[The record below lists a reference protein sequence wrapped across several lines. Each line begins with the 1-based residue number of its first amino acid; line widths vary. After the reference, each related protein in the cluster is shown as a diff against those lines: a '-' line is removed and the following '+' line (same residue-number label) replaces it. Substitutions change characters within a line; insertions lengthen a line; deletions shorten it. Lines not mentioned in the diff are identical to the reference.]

1 MNLRIKF
8 NVVMITCLL
17 LGLASVW
24 WFYRQELYTNV
35 DARLLNQARLMLS
48 KANSLRNYHDAEVRG
63 LLEGDGFKPQQ
74 VGSYAISRV
83 FEEMSKTDQ
92 GIGYKAAI
100 LNSDVPRYRPK
111 PWEIEVIDYLREN
124 ATLMS
129 YSDRRS
135 GADGDY
141 VFLAKPMKQGQ
152 ALTGAEIITVAEQT
166 AYAEVGEAVL
176 QFALLLGAIFLIL
189 LIVFNVLLH
198 VMVIRPIQMLS
209 KKANKISTGDLTVE
223 ELDVVG
229 ADEISQ
235 LASSFNRMH
244 RSLKSAMNML
254 GQ

>member
-17 LGLASVW
+17 LGLASIW
-24 WFYRQELYTNV
+24 WFYRQEIYTNV
-35 DARLLNQARLMLS
+35 DARLLNQARLMLN
-48 KANSLRNYHDAEVRG
+48 KATSLRNYHEAEVRG
-63 LLEGDGFKPQQ
+63 LLEDGNFKPQQ

-111 PWEIEVIDYLREN
+111 PWEVEVIEYLREN

-129 YSDRRS
+129 YSERRS

-141 VFLAKPMKQGQ
+141 VFLAKPLKREQQ
-152 ALTGAEIITVAEQT
+152 LTGAEIITVAEQS
-166 AYAEVGEAVL
+166 AYAEAAEAAM
-176 QFALLLGAIFLIL
+176 QFALLLAAIFVIL
-189 LIVFNVLLH
+189 LLVFNVLLH
-198 VMVIRPIQMLS
+198 VMVLRPIQHLS
-209 KKANKISTGDLTVE
+209 TKANQISTGDLTVD
-223 ELDVVG
+223 ELEVVG